1 MGPRV
6 PACSLTFWPSLVAP
20 ARLSSCQPLIPCSA
34 CLPASRPLILYS
46 SACLHCHAL
55 QAFILYIVAD
65 FFWILLEP
73 RAVPSK

>member
-1 MGPRV
+1 MTLPYC
-6 PACSLTFWPSLVAP
+6 PWA
-20 ARLSSCQPLIPCSA
+20 LSF
-34 CLPASRPLILYS
+34 
-46 SACLHCHAL
+46 L